1 MIVAIPHGAIVFSGL
16 IGKLGELRVSCDRG
30 GRSGRYQVQRLIN
43 DRGRDGKIVDW
54 LDQITAECFLA
65 VKSLISSAYG
75 RSVERRV

>member
-16 IGKLGELRVSCDRG
+16 IGKLGELRVSCDRC

-54 LDQITAECFLA
+54 LDQISAEFP
-65 VKSLISSAYG
+65 G
-75 RSVERRV
+75 REVVDLVGLRPQR